1 MKRKTFTPDMVTNEM
16 LSAAKDELLETDH
29 VGWDKPTF
37 QPFDIDNLRKAI
49 AAAMNASTIWN
60 KSK

>member
-1 MKRKTFTPDMVTNEM
+1 MVTCEM
-16 LSAAKDELLETDH
+16 LSAAKNVLLETDH

-37 QPFDIDNLRKAI
+37 KELNMENLRKAI
-49 AAAMNASTIWN
+49 AAVMNESTIWN